1 MEDTNGFYRVDING
15 DFQYA
20 PNFVSGPNYELL
32 ITDKDTY
39 TFPIE
44 GWSWYSDE
52 ATARAIL
59 NVSL

>member
-1 MEDTNGFYRVDING
+1 MEDTNGFYRVDG
-15 DFQYA
+15 YGEFQYA
-20 PNFVSGPNYELL
+20 PNFVYGPEYTLH
-32 ITDKDTY
+32 IADKDTY